1 MNIPSLVNS
10 LVRIPIY
17 QFSVLFDKI
26 AIVWLI
32 RGSIG
37 QFILWAILSIFHLC
51 IILLASLFCLT
62 RRGANW
68 PAVYFA
74 RFFSQ
79 RQTTFWR
86 LILRIELSLTMKQI
100 VFLDFSP
107 NVIQSAIKS
116 LKSLRSQ
123 ALPFVI
129 FFFSADAV
137 YWYVTVWLCQYSIAS
152 WAHCLEKI
160 MRSQVSDRSHGSNA
174 IFTRFRKGRFTREL
188 FLFWNLS
195 SRFHFFVHRGSLFD
209 SNSNINQSA
218 RFVHCQNCPPLGGYL
233 PKLGNSQ
240 TSGFLKC
247 WQPK

>member
-1 MNIPSLVNS
+1 MTVSAIHQQPACVDNLIKSQLTGPPILPIYQYFWLSSLTFWHVTYHNENIIISMNIPSLVNS

-74 RFFSQ
+74 LFFSQ

-152 WAHCLEKI
+152 
-160 MRSQVSDRSHGSNA
+160 
-174 IFTRFRKGRFTREL
+174 
-188 FLFWNLS
+188 
-195 SRFHFFVHRGSLFD
+195 
-209 SNSNINQSA
+209 
-218 RFVHCQNCPPLGGYL
+218 
-233 PKLGNSQ
+233 
-240 TSGFLKC
+240 
-247 WQPK
+247 